1 MFKHDFSYENSF
13 ERHSYE
19 ADLAAL
25 HDHLA
30 STADTSV
37 TAVFVH
43 RLPQRG
49 YSGAQAGQAYDKLTR
64 PALTPCDEGVL
75 PQQGAR

>member
-1 MFKHDFSYENSF
+1 MTSYENSF

-37 TAVFVH
+37 TVFVTDC
-43 RLPQRG
+43 L
-49 YSGAQAGQAYDKLTR
+49 SGAHEAGQACDKLTR